1 MFSAGSAKHNI
12 QNFELHISILI
23 FYIERLVMKRWEL
36 IIGLSILALGTIII
50 ILILNYS

>member
-1 MFSAGSAKHNI
+1 MFSARSEQHNL

-23 FYIERLVMKRWEL
+23 FYIERLIMKRWEL
-36 IIGLSILALGTIII
+36 IIGLSILAVGTIII